1 MLNFGVKLCLLNA
14 RYLTYLRLEMK
25 QWARALSTVAR
36 LSISSPAFRTPAYL
50 FNAPS
55 HRWTQMQKLLAT
67 GELRDEKVSADGF
80 EKD

>member
-1 MLNFGVKLCLLNA
+1 LNA
-14 RYLTYLRLEMK
+14 RYLIISEVGNGIK

-36 LSISSPAFRTPAYL
+36 LFISSPAFRTPAYL

-55 HRWTQMQKLLAT
+55 HRWTQMQRLLAT
-67 GELRDEKVSADGF
+67 GELKTENVSADGF